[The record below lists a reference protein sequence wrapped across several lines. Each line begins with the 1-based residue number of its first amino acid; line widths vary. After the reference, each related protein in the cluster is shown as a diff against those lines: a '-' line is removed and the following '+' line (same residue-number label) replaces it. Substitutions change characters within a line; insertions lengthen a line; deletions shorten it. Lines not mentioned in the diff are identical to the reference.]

1 MIPPADGI
9 SCSCP
14 HLLLLLLF
22 LPPPLTCLYKINLPL
37 GKGRGEEGEEGTQF
51 VFQGSK
57 KGEEERK
64 RDFPWGGIRRSTLF
78 SPPKTNHLTFG
89 AEHCKVFVEF
99 AACVFFSSII
109 LGGGPSERLGGAN
122 KPSPPGTPDRDSSNS
137 SSNNRG
143 GGNNSAGATP
153 TTSSSSALTTSG
165 GAPPSPSPLSAL
177 EMTRC

>member
-37 GKGRGEEGEEGTQF
+37 GKGRRRREHNSF
-51 VFQGSK
+51 FRAAK
-57 KGEEERK
+57 KGRGSERETFLGAGLG
-64 RDFPWGGIRRSTLF
+64 DLPCFPLQRQITLF
-78 SPPKTNHLTFG
+78 SELNIAKFLSNSPH
-89 AEHCKVFVEF
+89 
-99 AACVFFSSII
+99 ACFFSSII
-109 LGGGPSERLGGAN
+109 LGGGPSERLGGGN